1 MKKTVQTFR
10 QMKEKHKKISMVTA
24 YDYSTAKIADEAEI
38 DSILVGDSLGM
49 VCLGYPNTLQVT
61 MEDMLHH
68 AKAASRGTKNALL
81 VVDMPF
87 MSYQTSP
94 YDAVTNA
101 GRLVQ
106 EGHAE
111 AIKMEGG
118 EEIIDQIR
126 ACVKA
131 QIPVMGHLGLT
142 PQSIHCFGGYKIQ
155 GKTISASKKMIHDA
169 TLLEEAGAFAIVLEC
184 IPAELAHIISEHV
197 TIPTIGIGAGVHCDG
212 QVLVFHDMFG
222 LYSEMHPSF
231 VKMYENSGSVMK
243 TKIQQYIQEVQN
255 GTFPSQEHSFHMDN
269 SVLEKMQHEC
279 MQTLK
284 GES

>member
-10 QMKEKHKKISMVTA
+10 QRKEKQQKISMVTA
-24 YDYSTAKIADEAEI
+24 YDYSTAKIVDEADI
-38 DSILVGDSLGM
+38 DGILVGDSLGM
-49 VCLGYPNTLQVT
+49 VCLGHPNTLQVT
-61 MEDMLHH
+61 MEDMIHH

-87 MSYQTSP
+87 MSYQTSA
-94 YDAVTNA
+94 YDAVVNA

-118 EEIIDQIR
+118 EEVIDQIK

-142 PQSIHCFGGYKIQ
+142 PQSIHSFGGYKIQ
-155 GKTISASKKMIHDA
+155 GKTLYACQKMIHEA
-169 TLLEEAGAFAIVLEC
+169 ALLEEAGVFAIVLEC
-184 IPAELAHIISEHV
+184 IPAELAQMISEHV

-212 QVLVFHDMFG
+212 QILVFHDMFG
-222 LYSEMHPSF
+222 LYSEMNPSF

-243 TKIQQYIQEVQN
+243 TKIQQYIQDVQN
-255 GTFPSQEHSFHMDN
+255 GIFPSQEHSFHMD
-269 SVLEKMQHEC
+269 SSLLTQIQTDYLEDS
-279 MQTLK
+279 K
-284 GES
+284 GEK